1 MVRIDNKMLSNYKRM
16 YKKYKNII
24 NFNVRSKDVGKDLI
38 KK

>member
-1 MVRIDNKMLSNYKRM
+1 MVRIDNKILWKYKRI

-24 NFNVRSKDVGKDLI
+24 NFNAKLKDVGKDLI